1 MKYSKLPKIYKQIVS
16 ESLLLDFYDRDW
28 YENEKLD
35 EDSLDILADYL
46 AEQFIPI
53 VESIDL
59 DGPDDFML
67 SGYLQAGPWASER
80 DKDETVTMKL
90 HGQFQFCV
98 YGCERYGKKA
108 FATLSK
114 ALKSK
119 KFNGFK
125 LTDLYQP
132 EDTPGISFNGV
143 YQNADTVYISGWYEF
158 SEVTVDVAIPKTKK
172 FLVAITPY
180 DANFDGYQMKINAP
194 VNSTEDD
201 LHNIII
207 SQYEDKILKLVN
219 WKDIQFRGYEDDY
232 FECVVSITF
241 DGMPYKIYVDNDT
254 SKNLRLNDNTS
265 ARMCAWEQLLEDLE
279 VEDVTRFS

>member
-1 MKYSKLPKIYKQIVS
+1 MKYSKLPTIYKQIVP
-16 ESLLLDFYDRDW
+16 ESLLLDFYNRDW

-46 AEQFIPI
+46 AEQFSPV

-98 YGCERYGKKA
+98 YGCEKYGKKA

-114 ALKSK
+114 ALTSK

-125 LTDLYQP
+125 ITDLSQP
-132 EDTPGISFNGV
+132 EDTPGISFNGI

-158 SEVTVDVAIPKTKK
+158 SEVTVDVAVPKTQKYVVDI
-172 FLVAITPY
+172 LPY
-180 DANFDGYQMKINAP
+180 DANFLPLRIKITAP
-194 VNSTEDD
+194 KGSSDEQLKEIVINDYENKLLD
-201 LHNIII
+201 L
-207 SQYEDKILKLVN
+207 VA
-219 WKDIQFRGYEDDY
+219 WKDIQFKDYGDGY
-232 FECVVSITF
+232 FECTVTITF
-241 DGMPYKIYVDNDT
+241 NRNQYKIYLDNET
-254 SKNLRLNDNTS
+254 SENLRYNDNTS
-265 ARMCAWEQLLEDLE
+265 ARMCAWAQLLEDLE